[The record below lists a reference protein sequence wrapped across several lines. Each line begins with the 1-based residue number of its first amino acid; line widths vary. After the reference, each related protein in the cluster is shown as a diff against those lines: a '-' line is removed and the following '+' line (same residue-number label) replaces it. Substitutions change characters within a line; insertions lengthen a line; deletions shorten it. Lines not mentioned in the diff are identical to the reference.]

1 MTSTMSEA
9 GENREEDSGAK
20 LQTSEL
26 EQNDLGHE
34 ERESK
39 RRKLDNG
46 EESAEQIVSRQASPV
61 PNPPQEGESPSAT
74 EQPPAK
80 ALTPSV
86 PSPKQSSAKPDIIA
100 APEPA
105 EVLNVLPAATIG
117 PINGT
122 ENEPSGQ
129 PLNVSVCSPPTMVK
143 DEDIEI
149 VDGTV
154 PEFAPAPV
162 RDENEMIKKEDVST
176 PAAADSP
183 ATEKDEVSSAK
194 GKTKSALVSK
204 SQASKGKKAPAKK
217 GKAKT
222 KVRMRLHIGLL
233 LYLMILIKCRWKN

>member
-1 MTSTMSEA
+1 MLVTSTMSKA
-9 GENREEDSGAK
+9 GENIEENSKAK
-20 LQTSEL
+20 LQTPEL
-26 EQNDLGHE
+26 EQDDLSHE

-39 RRKLDNG
+39 RRKLDNE

-61 PNPPQEGESPSAT
+61 PNHPKEKGPLSAP
-74 EQPPAK
+74 EQPPAN

-86 PSPKQSSAKPDIIA
+86 PSPKRSSPKPDIIA
-100 APEPA
+100 APEPT

-122 ENEPSGQ
+122 DSETLEQSLG
-129 PLNVSVCSPPTMVK
+129 VSAGSPPPPAVK

-149 VDGTV
+149 ADGTV

-162 RDENEMIKKEDVST
+162 KDENEMIKKEDVFT

-183 ATEKDEVSSAK
+183 AKEKDEVSSAK
-194 GKTKSALVSK
+194 GKTKSAPASK
-204 SQASKGKKAPAKK
+204 SQTTKGKKAPAKK

-222 KVRMRLHIGLL
+222 KVRVTLQIGLL
-233 LYLMILIKCRWKN
+233 LWSMILIK